1 MGEGGESVR
10 VGGGRVGGWDL
21 NILKDILVVVMMK
34 IYFRVGEKYYKVF
47 IFVMMSNF
55 VFIYWCLLISL
66 WIDRIRIGLVWWESC
81 MGLMIF

>member
-1 MGEGGESVR
+1 MGEEVERESVR

-34 IYFRVGEKYYKVF
+34 VYFRVGEKYYRVF

-66 WIDRIRIGLVWWESC
+66 WIDRSFIGLV
-81 MGLMIF
+81 